1 MSRSH
6 KKHVAAA
13 VTACLGALAYTV
25 SKVDL
30 AREGELGMPGF
41 PAPTEAYAAV
51 ADVETAQLA
60 NAALGLLMAVVAL
73 LLVRLPR
80 TPLVRWP
87 ALLVSWAGIA
97 MVGAGVLGF
106 GARAGGLAPSLGAAP
121 PHMPT
126 ALAALLVGAVW
137 VTAWAIAAVSAT
149 RSRRRLCPADADPP
163 VPVAGHRGGGRS
175 PGPGLAPRPPRR

>member
-1 MSRSH
+1 MPRSD
-6 KKHVAAA
+6 KKHLAAA
-13 VTACLGALAYTV
+13 LTACLGALAYTV

-41 PAPTEAYAAV
+41 PAPPEAYAAV
-51 ADVETAQLA
+51 ADVGTAQLA

-73 LLVRLPR
+73 LLVRPPR

-87 ALLVSWAGIA
+87 ALVVSWAGIA

-106 GARAGGLAPSLGAAP
+106 GARAAGLAPSLGAAP
-121 PHMPT
+121 PRMLT

-137 VTAWAIAAVSAT
+137 VTAWTIATLSAT
-149 RSRRRLCPADADPP
+149 RINRERRA
-163 VPVAGHRGGGRS
+163 AGANR
-175 PGPGLAPRPPRR
+175 

>member
-1 MSRSH
+1 MPRSH
-6 KKHVAAA
+6 RKHLAAA
-13 VTACLGALAYTV
+13 STACLGALAYTV

-30 AREGELGMPGF
+30 ASEGELGMPGF
-41 PAPTEAYAAV
+41 PAPVEAYAAV
-51 ADVETAQLA
+51 TDVETAQLA

-80 TPLVRWP
+80 TRLVRWP
-87 ALLVSWAGIA
+87 ALVVSWAGIA

-106 GARAGGLAPSLGAAP
+106 GARAAGLAPSLGARP

-137 VTAWAIAAVSAT
+137 ATAWTIATVFAT
-149 RSRRRLCPADADPP
+149 RSSRGRRTTSVDL
-163 VPVAGHRGGGRS
+163 
-175 PGPGLAPRPPRR
+175 

>member
-1 MSRSH
+1 MSRAH
-6 KKHVAAA
+6 KKHLVAAL
-13 VTACLGALAYTV
+13 TACLGALAYTV

-41 PAPTEAYAAV
+41 PAPAEAYAAV
-51 ADVETAQLA
+51 ADVGTAQLA

-73 LLVRLPR
+73 FLVRLPR
-80 TPLVRWP
+80 TPLVRLP
-87 ALLVSWAGIA
+87 VLVVSWVGIV

-106 GARAGGLAPSLGAAP
+106 GARAASLAPSLGATP

-137 VTAWAIAAVSAT
+137 VTAWTIAVVSAT
-149 RSRRRLCPADADPP
+149 RSSR
-163 VPVAGHRGGGRS
+163 
-175 PGPGLAPRPPRR
+175 

>member
-1 MSRSH
+1 MPRSH
-6 KKHVAAA
+6 TKHLAAA
-13 VTACLGALAYTV
+13 LTACLGALAYTV

-30 AREGELGMPGF
+30 ARDGELGMPGF
-41 PAPTEAYAAV
+41 PAPTEAYATV
-51 ADVETAQLA
+51 ANVETAQLA

-73 LLVRLPR
+73 LLLRLPG

-87 ALLVSWAGIA
+87 ALVVSWAGIA

-106 GARAGGLAPSLGAAP
+106 GARAAGLAPSLGATP

-137 VTAWAIAAVSAT
+137 VTAWTIATVSAT
-149 RSRRRLCPADADPP
+149 RSSRKRRT
-163 VPVAGHRGGGRS
+163 GRAN
-175 PGPGLAPRPPRR
+175 L

>member
-1 MSRSH
+1 MPRSR
-6 KKHVAAA
+6 KKHLAAA
-13 VTACLGALAYTV
+13 LTACFGALAYTV

-41 PAPTEAYAAV
+41 PAPAEAYAAV

-87 ALLVSWAGIA
+87 ALVVSWAGIT

-106 GARAGGLAPSLGAAP
+106 GARAAGLAPGLGAAP

-137 VTAWAIAAVSAT
+137 VAAWTIATLSAT
-149 RSRRRLCPADADPP
+149 HSSRRRCA
-163 VPVAGHRGGGRS
+163 AGAN
-175 PGPGLAPRPPRR
+175 L

>member
-6 KKHVAAA
+6 KKHLAAA
-13 VTACLGALAYTV
+13 LTACFGALAYTV

-80 TPLVRWP
+80 TPWSAGRLSSSPGRASRWWERAFSASVP
-87 ALLVSWAGIA
+87 AR
-97 MVGAGVLGF
+97 
-106 GARAGGLAPSLGAAP
+106 RASHRAWVP
-121 PHMPT
+121 PLPT
-126 ALAALLVGAVW
+126 W
-137 VTAWAIAAVSAT
+137 PP
-149 RSRRRLCPADADPP
+149 RSRHCLSEPC
-163 VPVAGHRGGGRS
+163 G
-175 PGPGLAPRPPRR
+175 

>member
-1 MSRSH
+1 MPRSH
-6 KKHVAAA
+6 KKQLAAA
-13 VTACLGALAYTV
+13 LTASLGALAYTV

-30 AREGELGMPGF
+30 ARAGELGMPGF
-41 PAPTEAYAAV
+41 PAPAEAYAAV

-73 LLVRLPR
+73 LLVRLPG

-87 ALLVSWAGIA
+87 ALVVSWAGIA

-106 GARAGGLAPSLGAAP
+106 GARAAGLAPGLGATP

-137 VTAWAIAAVSAT
+137 VTAWTIATVSAT
-149 RSRRRLCPADADPP
+149 RSSRRRCAASANL
-163 VPVAGHRGGGRS
+163 
-175 PGPGLAPRPPRR
+175 

>member
-1 MSRSH
+1 MSRAH
-6 KKHVAAA
+6 KKHLVAAL
-13 VTACLGALAYTV
+13 TACLGALAYTV

-41 PAPTEAYAAV
+41 PAPAEAYAAV
-51 ADVETAQLA
+51 ADVGTAQLA

-73 LLVRLPR
+73 FLVRLSR
-80 TPLVRWP
+80 TPLVRLP
-87 ALLVSWAGIA
+87 VLVVSWVGIV

-106 GARAGGLAPSLGAAP
+106 GARAAGMAPSLGAIP

-137 VTAWAIAAVSAT
+137 VTAWTIAVVFAT
-149 RSRRRLCPADADPP
+149 RSSR
-163 VPVAGHRGGGRS
+163 
-175 PGPGLAPRPPRR
+175 